1 MQINAYGS
9 GNVSSTKNELKPK
22 EKNDGSNLDMSD
34 FLNLLVAQMTNQD
47 SMNPMENTEFVA
59 QLAQFSSLQAMST
72 LTQISEQT
80 QATSLIG
87 KTVVMA
93 KMNNKGELIKNEGKV
108 ERVTIH
114 SGKTKIYVGGAEYEM
129 ANLMEIKADP
139 VEAPKTDANQGALPE
154 GDSQPKP

>member
-9 GNVSSTKNELKPK
+9 SNVNPTKNELKPM
-22 EKNDGSNLDMSD
+22 EKNSGSSLDMGD

-72 LTQISEQT
+72 MTQISEQT

-93 KMNNKGELIKNEGKV
+93 KINDKGELIKKEGKV
-108 ERVTIH
+108 DRVTIH
-114 SGKTKIYVGGAEYEM
+114 SGKSNIFIGEAEYEM
-129 ANLMEIKADP
+129 SNLMEIKADP
-139 VEAPKTDANQGALPE
+139 VAAPKTDANQGALPK
-154 GDSQPKP
+154 DNTNPAP